1 MNRRV
6 FLSSTLALAAGLS
19 PRGLAAQSRT
29 GASAKPAAPTALTPL
44 VSVYKSPT

>member
-19 PRGLAAQSRT
+19 SRELAAQSRT
-29 GASAKPAAPTALTPL
+29 GAAVRPAAPAPLAPL